1 LRALIDAH
9 CPLLCFTSPRTPFP
23 SHADN
28 KESVEVTAA
37 REAAEAEAAARRAAE
52 AAAEAARSRADDE
65 AAARRALE
73 AELAALKAQV
83 CVVVGILIVG
93 YKPHIHE

>member
-1 LRALIDAH
+1 M
-9 CPLLCFTSPRTPFP
+9 
-23 SHADN
+23 
-28 KESVEVTAA
+28 TAA

-83 CVVVGILIVG
+83 CVCCCEGGGWGIWLSAGVHVYVCEFCWHTSISFHQLFTRVQSV
-93 YKPHIHE
+93 P